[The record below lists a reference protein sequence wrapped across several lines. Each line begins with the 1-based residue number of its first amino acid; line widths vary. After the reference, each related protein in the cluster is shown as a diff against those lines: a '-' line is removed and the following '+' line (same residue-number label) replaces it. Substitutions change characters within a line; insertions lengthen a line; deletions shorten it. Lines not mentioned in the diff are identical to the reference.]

1 MENKNRKQRRP
12 PARSKTSNRKPPAKK
27 ASDMSRAGEDLHDQ
41 HAKARPVAVDLQAL
55 LKAHAAQSSSLAD
68 EMARVEMEML
78 AFTLS
83 GEAPSPETTLELI
96 HSFERVRR
104 SAAEDLR
111 RTARLLIQINTEPVP
126 VQVAVVSPQ
135 HAQVVVQQP
144 SLLGPAPRRKR
155 QEK

>member
-1 MENKNRKQRRP
+1 MH
-12 PARSKTSNRKPPAKK
+12 TSNTPRT
-27 ASDMSRAGEDLHDQ
+27 GEVTHGQ
-41 HAKARPVAVDLQAL
+41 HAEARPVAVDLQAL
-55 LKAHAAQSSSLAD
+55 LKAHAAQSSDLAD
-68 EMARVEMEML
+68 QLARVEQEML
-78 AFTLS
+78 EFLLS
-83 GEAPSPETTLELI
+83 GEAPAPDTTLELI

-111 RTARLLIQINTEPVP
+111 RTARLLTQVNTEPVP

-144 SLLGPAPRRKR
+144 SQLGPSPRRKR